1 LRPQRPLR
9 SSSAE
14 MASNLLW
21 FPGDH
26 DAASLRDSRLMK
38 LIVQPDAGV
47 APIVNAIN
55 DT

>member
-1 LRPQRPLR
+1 
-9 SSSAE
+9 

-26 DAASLRDSRLMK
+26 DAASLRDRRLMK